1 MMKIDRNYSSGFLA
15 LMFSLCLSCQV
26 PANQA
31 ESDRE
36 IKITTG
42 AHDDE
47 GPADRYSVPYQ
58 PINYNQAVE
67 APLPG
72 LAYDYKLYDWDEDGL
87 VDILANV
94 RRGGG
99 IVFYKNVGNQQEPMF
114 RMLKENEM
122 IMDRGRLGR
131 YFDVMDVDGD
141 GKVELLGYEG
151 QNDISKLG
159 EASLVLSVYFNQG
172 SKEKP
177 EWVQKYAAG
186 IDGERL
192 EAPKDVW
199 NAPRLSVADWDN
211 DGKQDLIIGVEH
223 INETVPEGL
232 PQQGSNRMSGFR
244 DPEVYNTQTGELY
257 FLKNATQNEQEA
269 VFEQPVRLSADG
281 KPIQTY
287 IHPYPTVFDIDQDG
301 LQDLLVG
308 SHNTEVKVFINEGS
322 KEQPKLTEKGLLSKP
337 DGSPIRTFLTIRV
350 DEADL
355 DGDGQDELVGAS
367 YFGNQNRYL
376 IYKRE
381 GSSWE
386 NTGYLSIQ
394 AHNDT
399 PVYGMGNSTV
409 DPVDWDGDG
418 DTDLLLG
425 AEGSFP
431 TVVINIGTEQ
441 NRVFDPA
448 RRLQYTDG
456 TLLETF
462 SIEQGDGSYW
472 GPMEWYS
479 DRIAPRAADWDGDG
493 VLDILT
499 GSMGRRLYFFR
510 GEKVNG
516 ELRFH
521 KPANFRYGGDELVL
535 PDRLF
540 PAVLDWTGDGKP
552 DVMVSDDPGHVLV
565 YEGDGSLSLKNPDTL
580 MLSTGQPIVLQDYW
594 ERKKGNRSGFTV
606 ADWDGDGKRDL
617 VIYMFHR
624 GVFLFRN
631 TGNDTFEEAQPLVPL
646 YSHLAGPS
654 VMDWNQDGVLDLII
668 GGDERRMI
676 EPDKPAHLAVFYG
689 EHTLSPP
696 KNLKQVTKQ

>member
-1 MMKIDRNYSSGFLA
+1 MKNIRVQRKILAYGLILAPVAACNTPQQSSSTIQMVA
-15 LMFSLCLSCQV
+15 SS
-26 PANQA
+26 
-31 ESDRE
+31 
-36 IKITTG
+36 
-42 AHDDE
+42 HDDE
-47 GPADRYSVPYQ
+47 GPADRYSVPYD
-58 PINYNQAVE
+58 PITYGQTIK

-72 LAYDYKLYDWDEDGL
+72 LAYDYKLIDWDRDGL
-87 VDILANV
+87 VDILASV

-99 IVFYKNVGNQQEPMF
+99 IVFYKNVGSREEPLF
-114 RMLKENEM
+114 LSLQENER
-122 IMDRGRLGR
+122 IMQPGDFGLGR
-131 YFDVMDVDGD
+131 YFNVLDVDQD
-141 GKVELLGYEG
+141 GKNELIGYGREEDRAA
-151 QNDISKLG
+151 Q
-159 EASLVLSVYFNQG
+159 VLTVYFDEGKEHSPRWKPVVVTTSQG
-172 SKEKP
+172 DAIKAP
-177 EWVQKYAAG
+177 E
-186 IDGERL
+186 
-192 EAPKDVW
+192 DV
-199 NAPRLSVADWDN
+199 NSAPRLSVGDWN
-211 DGKQDLIIGVEH
+211 HDGKPDLVVAFEHQDK
-223 INETVPEGL
+223 TVPADL
-232 PQQGSNRMSGFR
+232 PTTGNSRMAGFR
-244 DPEVYNTQTGELY
+244 DPNVYDPYTGEVWL
-257 FLKNATQNEQEA
+257 LLNSTPAKGKPQ
-269 VFEQPVRLSADG
+269 FEPPVRMTSDG
-281 KPIQTY
+281 EPIVTY
-287 IHPYPTVFDIDQDG
+287 INPYPTTFNINQDS
-301 LQDLLVG
+301 LPDLLVG
-308 SHNTEVKVFINEGS
+308 SHNATIRVFINQGTRADPNLVEDS
-322 KEQPKLTEKGLLSKP
+322 LLSDP
-337 DGSPIRTFLTIRV
+337 TGSPLRTFLTIRV
-350 DEADL
+350 DAADMN
-355 DGDGQDELVGAS
+355 GDGTEELISAS
-367 YFGNQNRYL
+367 YYGNQNRYL
-376 IYKRE
+376 VYSRR
-381 GSSWE
+381 GLGWQH
-386 NTGYLSIQ
+386 TDDLRIQ
-394 AHNDT
+394 ADQDT

-418 DTDLLLG
+418 DIDLLLG

-456 TLLETF
+456 SLLETF

-472 GPMEWYS
+472 GPREWYS

-499 GSMGRRLYFFR
+499 GSMGRRLYFFK

-540 PAVLDWTGDGKP
+540 PAVLDWTGDGQP

-565 YEGDGSLSLKNPDTL
+565 YEGDGSLGLENPDTL

-594 ERKKGNRSGFTV
+594 ERKKGNRSGFAV

-617 VIYMFHR
+617 IIYMFHR
-624 GVFLFRN
+624 GVFLVRN

-654 VMDWNQDGVLDLII
+654 VMDWNKDGVLDLII

-696 KNLKQVTKQ
+696 KNIKQVTEQ